1 VAFSLTDDFPVTDDF
16 LELDSVDLSEPEDF
30 DEAFREGWEPRL
42 SEGVSELR
50 PSAAARLSVGV
61 AELRPSAAAASAF
74 KAELR

>member
-1 VAFSLTDDFPVTDDF
+1 MGVVSVTDDFPVTDADDF

-30 DEAFREGWEPRL
+30 DEALRDGWEP
-42 SEGVSELR
+42 
-50 PSAAARLSVGV
+50 RLSVGV